1 MPAAARVQIQAARTI
16 ETQGGYSNSGS
27 NSGSSG
33 GGDENADDQ
42 TPQQFKSA
50 EDIIGQW
57 LGVPTEHFSVHRGG
71 ARYVLRV
78 LSLRGRKSQT
88 VWFGTEPGTQYWA
101 NVAKLRGWVISAEEA
116 ASAQEEIEE
125 GGAVHRVLVPE
136 VPEMP
141 EMQEMQTEDE
151 GGGSG
156 DKPRKTN
163 IAENDVVWAKVYGTR
178 DGWCGLKPS
187 RTLSPNLGSRAALT

>member
-1 MPAAARVQIQAARTI
+1 MPAAARVPIPAARAV

-57 LGVPTEHFSVHRGG
+57 LGVPTEHFGVRG

-78 LSLRGRKSQT
+78 LSLRGRTSQT
-88 VWFGTEPGTQYWA
+88 VWYGTEPGPQYWA
-101 NVAKLRGWVISAEEA
+101 YVAKLRGWVISAEEA

-125 GGAVHRVLVPE
+125 GGAVHRVLVPKVLE
-136 VPEMP
+136 VLEMP
-141 EMQEMQTEDE
+141 EMQTEDG

-156 DKPRKTN
+156 DKPRQTN

>member
-1 MPAAARVQIQAARTI
+1 M
-16 ETQGGYSNSGS
+16 
-27 NSGSSG
+27 
-33 GGDENADDQ
+33 
-42 TPQQFKSA
+42 
-50 EDIIGQW
+50 
-57 LGVPTEHFSVHRGG
+57 PTEHFGVHRGG

-78 LSLRGRKSQT
+78 LSLRGRTGQT
-88 VWFGTEPGTQYWA
+88 VFYGTEPGPQHWDY
-101 NVAKLRGWVISAEEA
+101 VAKLRGWVISAEEA

-136 VPEMP
+136 MPEMP
-141 EMQEMQTEDE
+141 EMQTEDG

-163 IAENDVVWAKVYGTR
+163 IAENDVVWAKVWGTR

-187 RTLSPNLGSRAALT
+187 RTLSPNLGSRPAALT